1 MLRRISPSIT
11 LGSIC
16 RAPNSVIPL
25 DSDLVVRS
33 CGVGPAFWKSDLL
46 DSKLPIASFFRL
58 FQLLFSNIFHRPTL
72 IQHNISC
79 FNIDRVWRD
88 VLNCDAIGNVMLVEQ
103 YTPNQ

>member
-33 CGVGPAFWKSDLL
+33 CGAGPAFWKSDLL
-46 DSKLPIASFFRL
+46 DSKLPIASFFSSISIVI
-58 FQLLFSNIFHRPTL
+58 FKYFSSTYFNST
-72 IQHNISC
+72 QHI
-79 FNIDRVWRD
+79 
-88 VLNCDAIGNVMLVEQ
+88 VLQ
-103 YTPNQ
+103 YR